1 MQIKWLF
8 DHGQANDGGHVF
20 IISVNGVHCLINE
33 PCKKPSAKW
42 YSHKFNK
49 PGLPCIR
56 DCSFSL
62 FKQGHMGARSF
73 SHTSKDQTRA
83 CEYLAAFLHD
93 TQIPHPQVAAAAAS
107 AAYPH
112 WQDSEAETL
121 LKNDIA
127 AGIGTTIKPKQ
138 LWNLRKEYQAF
149 PLTVFRKHIHQ
160 ELCVELDTGYW
171 LNKKKEKEEKKKN
184 KQQKKKTQKSMNNH
198 NDNK

>member
-8 DHGQANDGGHVF
+8 DHRQANDGGHVF
-20 IISVNGVHCLINE
+20 IISVDGVQCLINE

-56 DCSFSL
+56 DCSFSV

-83 CEYLAAFLHD
+83 SEDLAALLHD
-93 TQIPHPQVAAAAAS
+93 MQIPHPQAAAAAAS

-127 AGIGTTIKPKQ
+127 AGIGTTDD
-138 LWNLRKEYQAF
+138 QA
-149 PLTVFRKHIHQ
+149 Q
-160 ELCVELDTGYW
+160 AAVELAQRVSSISLDCIPKAHPPRATCGA
-171 LNKKKEKEEKKKN
+171 
-184 KQQKKKTQKSMNNH
+184 
-198 NDNK
+198 